1 MIYIFLCLGMIILI
15 CSIVF
20 GTELKFMHKK
30 YSKIKNKNGVD
41 AKSLARDVLDS
52 LNLKDVEVIF
62 KEKGRSF
69 FNFKNNVINLKSLN
83 FNRSSIRDIAVVLN
97 LVGQAVLFKE
107 KKVWFK
113 LIRVFLF
120 TTRIFLYLFLFVA
133 IFKFI
138 SFYIYLFG
146 IILLLLS
153 VFLELIASFSQFN
166 VSSKVVLIVSS
177 RNMLDFE
184 DIFLVKK
191 VLKNI
196 CFSNFA
202 NILDDAFLL
211 I

>member
-1 MIYIFLCLGMIILI
+1 MRYIFLCLGMIILI
-15 CSIVF
+15 CSIAF

-41 AKSLARDVLDS
+41 AKSLARDVLDG

>member
-1 MIYIFLCLGMIILI
+1 
-15 CSIVF
+15 
-20 GTELKFMHKK
+20 MHKK

-41 AKSLARDVLDS
+41 AKSLARDVLDC

-153 VFLELIASFSQFN
+153 VFLELIASFFQFN

-196 CFSNFA
+196 CFFNFA

>member
-1 MIYIFLCLGMIILI
+1 MIILI
-15 CSIVF
+15 CSIAF

-41 AKSLARDVLDS
+41 AKSLARDVLDC

-153 VFLELIASFSQFN
+153 VFLELIASFFQFN

-196 CFSNFA
+196 CFFNFA